1 MTSRPIMVD
10 AVLDGVL
17 TTRLASRCGIST
29 PKVGTATQLSNPS
42 DLFAWLDRFH
52 NAPDQ
57 LSQDQRCSKKRSRL
71 NGYFAA
77 VEAQEL
83 YEEGRRGIGTWDD
96 QAAGFDAT
104 VDDGVGGVGP
114 LGYRIWRP
122 RSGHRAWMVIALG
135 CWSSRTRLDGHLML
149 NCDCQLKIQL
159 RVGVVSLFCGW
170 IWSIMESVSNG
181 LSHNQARCRL
191 LAWQDIENAR
201 KKACSPGVALGLL
214 HAVDLFEARLSRSRR
229 HLPRR
234 GSFTRRPMPRTSM
247 ATRGRRSRTR
257 LASRCGIST
266 RRACHLDAA
275 SQGVGMY
282 ALYMYAGE
290 AYAQSRWRR

>member
-1 MTSRPIMVD
+1 MAPQPLEWLLRGSRGSG
-10 AVLDGVL
+10 ALRG
-17 TTRLASRCGIST
+17 ST
-29 PKVGTATQLSNPS
+29 PRHR
-42 DLFAWLDRFH
+42 D
-52 NAPDQ
+52 
-57 LSQDQRCSKKRSRL
+57 
-71 NGYFAA
+71 
-77 VEAQEL
+77 
-83 YEEGRRGIGTWDD
+83 
-96 QAAGFDAT
+96 
-104 VDDGVGGVGP
+104 